1 MSAAARDVVSF
12 RVMKKA
18 YEVACPAAQRAAF
31 ARAVKLLQDRTRRV
45 HAAEP
50 GAAVDRVAVVAA
62 LNLSHDCL
70 RLRRDCPDELLPRLT
85 ALSDAVQATL
95 DRAQELNRP

>member
-1 MSAAARDVVSF
+1 MNAAARDAVSF
-12 RVMKKA
+12 RVMKKV
-18 YEVACPAAQRAAF
+18 YEVACPAPQRAAF
-31 ARAVKLLQDRTRRV
+31 TRAVKLLQDRARQVR
-45 HAAEP
+45 AAEP
-50 GAAVDRVAVVAA
+50 GAAVDRVAVVTA

-95 DRAQELNRP
+95 DRAEELDRP

>member
-1 MSAAARDVVSF
+1 MNAAARDAVSF
-12 RVMKKA
+12 RVMKKV

-31 ARAVKLLQDRTRRV
+31 TRAVKLLQDRARQVR
-45 HAAEP
+45 AAEP
-50 GAAVDRVAVVAA
+50 GAAVDRVAVVTA

-85 ALSDAVQATL
+85 ALSTAVQATL
-95 DRAQELNRP
+95 DRAEELDRP

>member
-1 MSAAARDVVSF
+1 MNAAARDAVSF
-12 RVMKKA
+12 RVMKKV

-31 ARAVKLLQDRTRRV
+31 TRAVKLLQDRARQVR
-45 HAAEP
+45 AAEP
-50 GAAVDRVAVVAA
+50 GAAVDRVAVVTA

-85 ALSDAVQATL
+85 ALSAAVQATL
-95 DRAQELNRP
+95 DRAEELDRP